1 MSTVIRK
8 GSDSSDTAHL
18 VPCAKSST
26 TRTMKAFLEKYKGR
40 VMVGTDMGSDK
51 QMYLDW
57 WRLLEMGDQYMKGRI
72 WWPYYGLEL
81 SEAVLKSLYRDT
93 ALKVLNF
100 K

>member
-40 VMVGTDMGSDK
+40 VMFGTDMGSDK

-57 WRLLEMGDQYMKGRI
+57 
-72 WWPYYGLEL
+72 
-81 SEAVLKSLYRDT
+81 
-93 ALKVLNF
+93 
-100 K
+100 